1 MDPTITAAKPTLPG
15 ASPSGALRKTWR
27 EIKKIPPIGLVWR
40 GLRAEYFRVRAL
52 QQRISYLSRHREI
65 RRQQWTKLQ
74 VGAGGN
80 ALPGW
85 LNTDLRPSQQ
95 VLSVD
100 VSRPL
105 PFPAGEF
112 TYVFS
117 EHMIE
122 HLTFEQGRRMLREI
136 HRILADGGKVRVS
149 TPDFDFFLTMFR
161 EEISSEEKDFIEW
174 HVRTYTPNLP
184 VHPLS
189 VMNTMFRS
197 WGHKHLYNQ
206 ETLSSLLQDC
216 GFSRIA
222 RYRTGESHDPELE
235 GLESH
240 GKLVGES
247 HNRMETLVL
256 EATKLP
262 NSLKGVTRA

>member
-1 MDPTITAAKPTLPG
+1 V
-15 ASPSGALRKTWR
+15 LRTQ
-27 EIKKIPPIGLVWR
+27 
-40 GLRAEYFRVRAL
+40 YFKARAL
-52 QQRISYLSRHREI
+52 KERISYIPQHREI
-65 RRQQWTKLQ
+65 RRQRWTKLQ

-85 LNTDLRPSQQ
+85 LNTDLRSDQN

-100 VSRPL
+100 VTRSL
-105 PFPAGEF
+105 PFANGEF

-122 HLTFEQGRRMLREI
+122 HLSFDQGRRMLQEI
-136 HRILADGGKVRVS
+136 HRVLAEGGKLRVS
-149 TPDFDFFLTMFR
+149 TPDFSFFLGMFR
-161 EEISSEEKDFIEW
+161 EEISRAEKEFIDW
-174 HVRTYTPNLP
+174 HVRTYTPHLP

-189 VMNTMFRS
+189 VMNTMFYR

-206 ETLSSLLQDC
+206 QTLSSLLEEC
-216 GFSRIA
+216 GFARIA
-222 RYRTGESHDPELE
+222 RYQTGESDDPELH

-240 GKLVGES
+240 GKLVGEA

-256 EATKLP
+256 EATK
-262 NSLKGVTRA
+262 VTQRRSREKRA

>member
-1 MDPTITAAKPTLPG
+1 MNSTTTAGEPVLSVLNPNGTLR
-15 ASPSGALRKTWR
+15 STWR
-27 EIKKIPPIGLVWR
+27 KIKKIPPISPLWGVVR
-40 GLRAEYFRVRAL
+40 VQYFRVRAL
-52 QQRISYLSRHREI
+52 KQQIGYIPRHRAI

-85 LNTDLRPSQQ
+85 LNTDLHPSRH

-100 VSRPL
+100 VTRPL
-105 PFPAGEF
+105 PFSNGEF
-112 TYVFS
+112 RYAFT

-122 HLTFEQGRRMLREI
+122 HLSFEQGRRMLLEI
-136 HRILADGGKVRVS
+136 HRILADGGKLRVS
-149 TPDFDFFLTMFR
+149 TPDFDFFLGMFR
-161 EEISSEEKDFIEW
+161 EGITPEEKLFMEW

-189 VMNTMFRS
+189 VMNTMFHR
-197 WGHKHLYNQ
+197 WGHKYLYNEQ
-206 ETLSSLLQDC
+206 TLSSLLQEC
-216 GFSRIA
+216 GFDQIK
-222 RYRTGESHDPELE
+222 RYQTGESDDPELQ

-240 GKLVGES
+240 GKLVGEL

-256 EATKLP
+256 EATRVAHA
-262 NSLKGVTRA
+262 NSE